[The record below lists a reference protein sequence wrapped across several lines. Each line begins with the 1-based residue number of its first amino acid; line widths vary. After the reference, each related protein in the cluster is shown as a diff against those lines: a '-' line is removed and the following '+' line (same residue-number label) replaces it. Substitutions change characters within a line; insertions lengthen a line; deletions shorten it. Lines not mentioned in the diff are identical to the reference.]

1 MTISMTLIRN
11 FLVNSLRET
20 SADVSKRMAAQNL
33 TETTQ
38 SALLYARFCVNAP
51 ELRDLVGE
59 VEKRCPGHEE
69 LVHLAV
75 H

>member
-1 MTISMTLIRN
+1 MTTSMTLIRN
-11 FLVNSLRET
+11 FLANSLRET

-38 SALLYARFCVNAP
+38 SALLYARFRVNAP

-59 VEKRCPGHEE
+59 IEKRCPGHEE
-69 LVHLAV
+69 LSAS
-75 H
+75 

>member
-1 MTISMTLIRN
+1 MTTSMTLIRN
-11 FLVNSLRET
+11 FLVSSLRET

-38 SALLYARFCVNAP
+38 SALLYARFRVNAP

-59 VEKRCPGHEE
+59 IEKRCPGHGE
-69 LVHLAV
+69 LSVS
-75 H
+75 